1 MDLEISQE
9 RLEFILSNPSTM
21 AMTALELLS
30 FVVGLCYWKK
40 FSKTPIVVFI
50 LFLGYNFLN
59 EVAAAFVL
67 VANLAERNTAF
78 YNLRYLI
85 YFSALFWIYF
95 KYLNKRS
102 FKNTVVAFYAVWLLT
117 YIYFVA
123 TSYFLYQKPLFSAVT
138 GDMLLLM
145 VVLLYLVETINS
157 ADLSKIQDHV
167 LIYIS
172 IGLVISTVVQLPAS
186 VAIYVG
192 WYKITD
198 ASDSLNA
205 FYKIIRDASFWAYC
219 ISYLIFAY
227 GFYRAKSSNYLM
239 Q

>member
-1 MDLEISQE
+1 
-9 RLEFILSNPSTM
+9 
-21 AMTALELLS
+21 
-30 FVVGLCYWKK
+30 
-40 FSKTPIVVFI
+40 
-50 LFLGYNFLN
+50 
-59 EVAAAFVL
+59 
-67 VANLAERNTAF
+67 
-78 YNLRYLI
+78 
-85 YFSALFWIYF
+85 
-95 KYLNKRS
+95 
-102 FKNTVVAFYAVWLLT
+102 
-117 YIYFVA
+117 
-123 TSYFLYQKPLFSAVT
+123 
-138 GDMLLLM
+138 MLLLV